1 VARVVVGL
9 SIGTYVTGRAE
20 LGTTIDTLSEPV
32 DINIT
37 SLAWWHTPLISALRR
52 QRGRGRQIS
61 VKFEASLVYRGI
73 SRTARATQRN
83 PVPKQREEGRGG
95 EEIGGRGRGEKK
107 RYM

>member
-1 VARVVVGL
+1 MVVGL

-52 QRGRGRQIS
+52 QSQLS
-61 VKFEASLVYRGI
+61 EPCEFEDILVYTTSSG
-73 SRTARATQRN
+73 SARDT
-83 PVPKQREEGRGG
+83 
-95 EEIGGRGRGEKK
+95 
-107 RYM
+107 